1 MSCRTRIWKHSEP
14 ELTPDPTTFSLIL
27 SNLHLLSL
35 VEKGASQWRDWQAL
49 LKASDPREHAKMGH
63 TEVTQWEVHVTAQV
77 VFTPQLLE
85 TIRQK
90 RLWDILHGKG
100 FGLFKTVNVRRNK
113 KPGILFYIK
122 RLKRGTCGSVG

>member
-1 MSCRTRIWKHSEP
+1 MQDKDLEAFRTRADSQPH
-14 ELTPDPTTFSLIL
+14 
-27 SNLHLLSL
+27 HLLSDP
-35 VEKGASQWRDWQAL
+35 EQPTPAEPGGGGRFTMERRQAL

-63 TEVTQWEVHVTAQV
+63 TEVTQREVHVTAQV